1 VPDIEFSRTVLPGLD
16 GVTVAV
22 TGGAS
27 GIGRAAAVLAAQSG
41 ARVVAGDLNDDLL
54 ADLAREAK
62 SRDLTLQTTH
72 LDVADATSVEEFI
85 ALADAR
91 SDLFGLV
98 ASAGISPD
106 VPSLE
111 ITPEQWHQIMDIN
124 LTGLFLCNQLA
135 ARAMVAHGQGGS
147 IVNIGSAVGQT
158 GAGTLAHYA
167 ATKGGVAA
175 LTRALAKDLGPHAI
189 RVNCVSPGGAVD
201 TPLMWSRVTEEYV
214 EQRVAGLPLRR
225 IGRPE
230 DLAYCIGFLLSGLSS
245 WITGQNLQV
254 NGGSLML

>member
-1 VPDIEFSRTVLPGLD
+1 VPDIEFSRTVLPGLAD
-16 GVTVAV
+16 VTVAV

-27 GIGRAAAVLAAQSG
+27 GIGRAAALLAAQSG
-41 ARVVAGDLNDDLL
+41 ARVVAGDVNDELL
-54 ADLAREAK
+54 ADLDREAK
-62 SRDLTLQTTH
+62 SRELPIETMH
-72 LDVADATSVEEFI
+72 LDVADPGGVEEFV
-85 ALADAR
+85 AAADSR

-106 VPSLE
+106 APSLE
-111 ITPEQWHQIMDIN
+111 ITAEQWHRVLDIN
-124 LTGLFLCNQLA
+124 LTGLFRCDQLA
-135 ARAMVAHGQGGS
+135 ARAMVAHGRGGS
-147 IVNIGSAVGQT
+147 IVNIGSAVGTT
-158 GAGTLAHYA
+158 GSGTLAHYA

-225 IGRPE
+225 IGRAE
-230 DLAYCIGFLLSGLSS
+230 DLAYSIGFLLSGLSS

-254 NGGSLML
+254 NGGSLMQ